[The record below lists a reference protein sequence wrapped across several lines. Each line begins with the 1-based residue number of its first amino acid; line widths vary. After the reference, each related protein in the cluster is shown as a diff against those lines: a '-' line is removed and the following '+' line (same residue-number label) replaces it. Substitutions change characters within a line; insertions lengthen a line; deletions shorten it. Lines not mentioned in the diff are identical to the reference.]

1 MAFTTPALGGTTMP
15 QCSEYKYMRAYR
27 GGSIRL
33 GDGSLAYDVVNATVK
48 RTFELSWR
56 NVSEA
61 NRDTINTAYA
71 TVASATASLTT
82 PDGVTATVNRAED
95 QPALDWSAV
104 AKSGSVF
111 LWSTTMRLEE
121 A

>member
-15 QCSEYKYMRAYR
+15 QCSEYRYQRGYR
-27 GGSIRL
+27 GGAVRL
-33 GDGSLAYDVVNATVK
+33 GSGTVAYDLVTATVK

-71 TVASATASLTT
+71 TVASASASLTT
-82 PDGVTATVNRAED
+82 PDGVTATVMRAED
-95 QPALDWSAV
+95 QPTLEWSAV

-121 A
+121 V

>member
-15 QCSEYKYMRAYR
+15 QCSGYSYKRLYH
-27 GGSIRL
+27 GGSLRL
-33 GDGSLAYDVVNATVK
+33 GNGTLTHDVVNATAK
-48 RTFELSWR
+48 RVFELSWR

-71 TVASATASLTT
+71 TVASSSASLTT
-82 PDGVTATVNRAED
+82 PDGVTATVVRAEN
-95 QPALDWSAV
+95 QLELEWSSV
-104 AKSGSVF
+104 PKSGAVF

-121 A
+121 V